1 MDVTILPLSLCQFVS
16 SSPSSRTCKTAD
28 NQRENNL
35 THTGLLLSRHKN
47 HVLGGAINNKTCTSS
62 RQCQSPSQYICS
74 ELLSGCYGGQQPAL
88 ASKDTHHQSELSQL
102 SPLLGA
108 GRGAFTRSGDTGL
121 AGRAPGGDTGCC
133 TGCLCTSSGDTPAA
147 ALPAAVQHH
156 SGQVVCKARCA
167 SGVELVEAVHTW
179 VFPPL
184 IAPHSDQTALWR
196 HW

>member
-147 ALPAAVQHH
+147 ALPGEVGGGGATAPPSPPSHPKSSCQSSSAPAPPPAPPGAVP
-156 SGQVVCKARCA
+156 GP
-167 SGVELVEAVHTW
+167 T
-179 VFPPL
+179 F
-184 IAPHSDQTALWR
+184 
-196 HW
+196 